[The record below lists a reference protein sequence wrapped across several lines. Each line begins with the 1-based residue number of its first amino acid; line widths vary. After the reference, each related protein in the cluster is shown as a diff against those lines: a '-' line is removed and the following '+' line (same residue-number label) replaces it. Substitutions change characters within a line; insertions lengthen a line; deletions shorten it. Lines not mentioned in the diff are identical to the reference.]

1 MFGRRCDQ
9 VESGFYFI
17 GLDHYTYEAE
27 DAKFGPVRFRPA
39 QWLMV
44 FRIGIWSFS
53 ALWFISSIPKWSDE
67 LAFGV
72 KIYEKLRATFWS
84 QIAGGKWLMILF
96 LQGVTVV
103 PRPHPLDRSP
113 TWTGV
118 GLVNV
123 PEGAF
128 LEFTVDNIPHSMEY
142 DILIRYEPQVGWAE
156 M

>member
-1 MFGRRCDQ
+1 M
-9 VESGFYFI
+9 E
-17 GLDHYTYEAE
+17 
-27 DAKFGPVRFRPA
+27 
-39 QWLMV
+39 
-44 FRIGIWSFS
+44 
-53 ALWFISSIPKWSDE
+53 
-67 LAFGV
+67 V
-72 KIYEKLRATFWS
+72 KVYEKLRKTETFGS
-84 QIAGGKWLMILF
+84 QITGGELLILS

-142 DILIRYEPQVGWAE
+142 DILIRYEPQVGSDE
-156 M
+156 MWRCPSTVPMTNDDESLPGMCFIATGIF

>member
-1 MFGRRCDQ
+1 MQETKKNFTGGGDNNL
-9 VESGFYFI
+9 FI
-17 GLDHYTYEAE
+17 LY
-27 DAKFGPVRFRPA
+27 
-39 QWLMV
+39 
-44 FRIGIWSFS
+44 
-53 ALWFISSIPKWSDE
+53 
-67 LAFGV
+67 
-72 KIYEKLRATFWS
+72 
-84 QIAGGKWLMILF
+84 

-142 DILIRYEPQVGWAE
+142 DILIRYEPQVGWTKSSVVMKHYQAIASLTLKFIRDE
-156 M
+156 DERFSLTVERNFFLI